1 MPFSPR
7 ATFLSWLLLATVY
20 VGSLH
25 ADGLAR
31 LKEERLVRV
40 RQSILELSK
49 NREEPVR
56 SGRFVDMRANLHV
69 HSRFSHDSRGSLDEI
84 VAAAKRAG
92 TRVLMFTEHPAEDYD
107 FYQDGHQGL
116 HDGVLCIPGAEMK
129 GFLCYPTGS
138 VRGIE
143 NEPPQ
148 GLSDLIRGRD
158 GLMFVSHL
166 EERMEWRIRGVTGVE
181 IYNTHADFKD
191 ETALLKALRNP
202 LWLLQSAEL
211 FRKYPQEAFSALQDY
226 PADYLRRWDEL
237 CVDGPHTGVSAN
249 DAHQNVGLVMKKLDS
264 GKVRIE
270 DALEK
275 KLLDLDATG
284 NPLLEP
290 LIDGKDVGETVFEL
304 RIDPYERSLRHV
316 GTHLLLEPN
325 SELTREAVWEALQAG
340 RAYVAFDWLA
350 DATGFDF
357 AAVSPDVRHEMGS
370 QFPVQP
376 AMRLVARSPI
386 AVDWRLIRD
395 GKLVA
400 ESTGRQFEAPLV
412 EPGIYRIEAW
422 LEVASEKQIWVLS
435 NPVYATGLRK

>member
-1 MPFSPR
+1 
-7 ATFLSWLLLATVY
+7 
-20 VGSLH
+20 
-25 ADGLAR
+25 
-31 LKEERLVRV
+31 
-40 RQSILELSK
+40 
-49 NREEPVR
+49 
-56 SGRFVDMRANLHV
+56 
-69 HSRFSHDSRGSLDEI
+69 
-84 VAAAKRAG
+84 
-92 TRVLMFTEHPAEDYD
+92 
-107 FYQDGHQGL
+107 
-116 HDGVLCIPGAEMK
+116 
-129 GFLCYPTGS
+129 
-138 VRGIE
+138 
-143 NEPPQ
+143 
-148 GLSDLIRGRD
+148 
-158 GLMFVSHL
+158 
-166 EERMEWRIRGVTGVE
+166 
-181 IYNTHADFKD
+181 
-191 ETALLKALRNP
+191 
-202 LWLLQSAEL
+202 
-211 FRKYPQEAFSALQDY
+211 
-226 PADYLRRWDEL
+226 
-237 CVDGPHTGVSAN
+237 
-249 DAHQNVGLVMKKLDS
+249 MKKLDS